1 MEISIDLT
9 DIKILAAL
17 QADACLQNTELAKKL
32 GMAPSAVLE
41 RVKKLELKGI
51 IQAYNTRINPEVLD
65 LKLLAFV
72 FIKTS
77 EGPGNVAVAK
87 QLVKI
92 PDVLE
97 LHHIAGEDC
106 YLMKVR
112 SKDPLSLIHF
122 MREKMSK
129 IPGILSTKT
138 TIVLE
143 TLKEDNYLP
152 IPKPTEWKKHSP

>member
-1 MEISIDLT
+1 LEITIDIT

-17 QADACLQNTELAKKL
+17 QSDACLQNTELAKKL

-41 RVKKLELKGI
+41 RVKKLEQKKV
-51 IQAYNTRINPEVLD
+51 IQAYNTRINPEILH
-65 LKLLAFV
+65 LKLLAFI
-72 FIKTS
+72 FIKS
-77 EGPGNVAVAK
+77 NEGPKNVTVAK
-87 QLVKI
+87 QLAKI

-112 SKDPLSLIHF
+112 AKDPLSLILF
-122 MREKMSK
+122 MREKLSK
-129 IPGILSTKT
+129 ISGILSTKT

-152 IPKPTEWKKHSP
+152 IPKPAEWKKH

>member
-1 MEISIDLT
+1 LQNSLDIT

-17 QADACLQNTELAKKL
+17 QADACLQNTELAKSL
-32 GMAPSAVLE
+32 GMAPSAALE
-41 RVKKLELKGI
+41 RVKKLEQKGI
-51 IQAYNTRINPEVLD
+51 IQAYTAKINPAILD
-65 LKLLAFV
+65 LNLLAFI

-77 EGPGNVAVAK
+77 EGPGNAIVAK
-87 QLVKI
+87 HLAKI

-112 SKDPLSLIHF
+112 AKDPLALIHF
-122 MREKMSK
+122 MREKLSK
-129 IPGILSTKT
+129 ISGILNTKT

-143 TLKEDNYLP
+143 TIKEDNYLP
-152 IPKPTEWKKHSP
+152 IPKPTAWKKH